1 MLTRKQYSPPRAQ
14 HTRRA
19 IISTRCNPTPQ
30 KTPQKRH
37 NHHTHRRHTMFS
49 ARQIALANAESRV
62 GAWSDYVYRAE
73 VAKDFKRYEYGQ
85 LRLANARAR
94 LKRLLKP

>member
-1 MLTRKQYSPPRAQ
+1 
-14 HTRRA
+14 
-19 IISTRCNPTPQ
+19 
-30 KTPQKRH
+30 
-37 NHHTHRRHTMFS
+37 MFS